1 MKLGFLTAA
10 LPDLS
15 LDQVA
20 AWASSEGFESL
31 EVACWPGG
39 GGERRR
45 YAGVTHIDVDSFDPG
60 EVRDILDRHGLEIS
74 SLAYYPNNL
83 HPDDAHREEVNG
95 HLRKVVDAE
104 RGR

>member
-10 LPDLS
+10 LPGLT
-15 LDQVA
+15 LEQVA
-20 AWASSEGFESL
+20 EWAAAQGFESL

-60 EVRDILDRHGLEIS
+60 KVRDILDR
-74 SLAYYPNNL
+74 
-83 HPDDAHREEVNG
+83 
-95 HLRKVVDAE
+95 
-104 RGR
+104 